1 MKTVRRLLYRDIVWS
16 VVFVAVA
23 FLSLFYF
30 IDFVDELENVGR
42 NGYTLGHAVLH
53 GLLALPGHFY
63 ELFPIAVLIG
73 TIYAMAR
80 LAQSSEFT
88 ILRTAGLGPGRALRL
103 LAIPGLAFAAL
114 TLVVGDYVVPISERE
129 AVSIKA
135 GARGGLQ
142 YGGGGAWL
150 KERRTAPPG
159 DPQQERSISVNISA
173 TGSGLQLLG
182 VRIFEFDT
190 DGRLRSQIEA
200 RSGQVQKD
208 GLWRLREVQRADWP
222 APSASQAAGH
232 ATHQAAGTA
241 ATGLPSANV
250 HLASLPQLDWPSSLD
265 AGVVAA
271 ALLPVQTMST
281 LDLWRYTSHLADQDQ
296 AVQQHEIQ
304 FWKKALYPLACV
316 VMVALA
322 LPFAYLHARAGGVSY
337 KVFGGIMLGIS
348 FVLLNN
354 ASGHLGLLRHWTPWL
369 AAAAPSGLYLLISM
383 GAFAWLVRYR

>member
-16 VVFVAVA
+16 VVFVAIA

-42 NGYTLGHAVLH
+42 NGYTLGHAVVH

-63 ELFPIAVLIG
+63 ELFPITVLIG

-103 LAIPGLAFAAL
+103 LAIPGFAFAAL
-114 TLVVGDYVVPISERE
+114 TLVVGDYVVPITERE
-129 AVSIKA
+129 AVSLKA

-142 YGGGGAWL
+142 YGGSGAWL
-150 KERRTAPPG
+150 KERRAAPAGEPL
-159 DPQQERSISVNISA
+159 QERSVSINISA

-200 RSGQVQKD
+200 RSGQVQND
-208 GLWRLREVQRADWP
+208 GLWRLREVQRVDWP
-222 APSASQAAGH
+222 APAASQASGQAG
-232 ATHQAAGTA
+232 QVAAG
-241 ATGLPSANV
+241 V
-250 HLASLPQLDWPSSLD
+250 QLASLPQLDWPSSLD

-281 LDLWRYTSHLADQDQ
+281 LDLWRYTSHLADQEQ

-369 AAAAPSGLYLLISM
+369 AAAAPSGLYLVLSM

>member
-30 IDFVDELENVGR
+30 IDFVDELDSVGR
-42 NGYTLGHAVLH
+42 NGYTLGRAVLR
-53 GLLALPGHFY
+53 GLLLVPGHFY

-88 ILRTAGLGPGRALRL
+88 ILRTAGLGPGRALYL
-103 LAIPGLAFAAL
+103 LALPGLAFAL
-114 TLVVGDYVVPISERE
+114 ITFVVGDYVAPLAERQ
-129 AVSIKA
+129 AVALKA
-135 GARGGLQ
+135 GAPGGLSF
-142 YGGGGAWL
+142 GSGGAWL
-150 KERRTAPPG
+150 KDRRAATVG
-159 DPQQERSISVNISA
+159 DAAGQERSISVNVSRA
-173 TGSGLQLLG
+173 TGSGQLQG
-182 VRIFEFDT
+182 IRIFEFDSE
-190 DGRLRSQIEA
+190 GRLRTRIEA
-200 RSGQVQKD
+200 ESGRVQKTGHWD
-208 GLWRLREVQRADWP
+208 LTGVSRTDWP
-222 APSASQAAGH
+222 TPDAAARGEPLRL
-232 ATHQAAGTA
+232 Q
-241 ATGLPSANV
+241 
-250 HLASLPQLDWPSSLD
+250 SLPELAWVTALN
-265 AGVVAA
+265 AGVVAS

-296 AVQQHEIQ
+296 AGQRHEIA

-348 FVLLNN
+348 FVLLSN
-354 ASGHLGLLRHWTPWL
+354 ASGHLGLLRQWTPWI
-369 AAAAPSGLYLLISM
+369 AAAAPSGIYLLISL

>member
-16 VVFVAVA
+16 VVFVAIA

-42 NGYTLGHAVLH
+42 NGYTLGHAVVH

-63 ELFPIAVLIG
+63 ELFPITVLIG

-103 LAIPGLAFAAL
+103 LAIPGFAFAAL
-114 TLVVGDYVVPISERE
+114 TLVVGDYVVPITERE
-129 AVSIKA
+129 AVSLKA

-142 YGGGGAWL
+142 YGGSGAWL
-150 KERRTAPPG
+150 KERRAAPAGEPL
-159 DPQQERSISVNISA
+159 QERSVSINISA

-200 RSGQVQKD
+200 RSGQVQND
-208 GLWRLREVQRADWP
+208 GLWRLREVQRVDWP
-222 APSASQAAGH
+222 APAASQASGQAG
-232 ATHQAAGTA
+232 QVAAG
-241 ATGLPSANV
+241 V
-250 HLASLPQLDWPSSLD
+250 QLASLPQLDWPSSLD

-281 LDLWRYTSHLADQDQ
+281 LDLWRYTSHLADQEQ

-369 AAAAPSGLYLLISM
+369 AAAAPSGLYLLLSM

>member
-1 MKTVRRLLYRDIVWS
+1 MKTVRRLLYRDIGWS

-23 FLSLFYF
+23 FLSLFFF
-30 IDFVDELENVGR
+30 IDFVDELDSVGR
-42 NGYTLGHAVLH
+42 AGYTLGHAMAR
-53 GLLALPGHFY
+53 GLLAVPGHFY

-88 ILRTAGLGPGRALRL
+88 ILRTAGLGPGRALGL
-103 LAIPGLAFAAL
+103 LALPGLVFALL
-114 TLVVGDYVVPISERE
+114 TFVVGDYVAPYTERQ
-129 AVSIKA
+129 AVALKA
-135 GARGGLQ
+135 GARGGLSL
-142 YGGGGAWL
+142 GSGGAWM
-150 KERRTAPPG
+150 KERRGASGSTQAA
-159 DPQQERSISVNISA
+159 QERSISVNVTA
-173 TGSGLQLLG
+173 AAAGGELLG
-182 VRIFEFDT
+182 IRIFEFDG
-190 DGRLRSQIEA
+190 DGRLRTRIEA
-200 RSGQVQKD
+200 RSAQVLKD
-208 GLWRLREVQRADWP
+208 GPWWLRGVQRTDWP
-222 APSASQAAGH
+222 TPDATQRGAPMQLQ
-232 ATHQAAGTA
+232 T
-241 ATGLPSANV
+241 
-250 HLASLPQLDWPSSLD
+250 LAELAWPSTLD

-271 ALLPVQTMST
+271 ALLPVQSMST
-281 LDLWRYTSHLADQDQ
+281 VDLWRYTSHLADQDQ
-296 AVQQHEIQ
+296 AVQRHQIQ

-354 ASGHLGLLRHWTPWL
+354 ASGHLGLLRQWTPWL